1 MEIQV
6 KGYLTFKLLL
16 GEQKL
21 FFNDSQPPTLRDVL
35 EELFKKHS
43 PDLEKFLIDPQS
55 GELSRQASVLV
66 NGRHHSHMDGGL
78 ESKLKEGDQVAIF
91 PPLAGGRGGVW
102 DR

>member
-6 KGYLTFKLLL
+6 KGYLTFKILI

-21 FFNDSQPPTLRDVL
+21 FFDDNQPPTLRDII
-35 EELFKKHS
+35 EELFKKQG
-43 PDLEKFLIDPQS
+43 PELEKYLIDPQN

-66 NGRHHSHMDGGL
+66 NGRHHTHMDEGL
-78 ESKLKEGDQVAIF
+78 ESILHDRDQVAIF

-102 DR
+102 NC